1 MNDENGG
8 SKMSTTTSNLGARG
22 HFRNACITYL
32 YVLVTGF
39 AMYGP
44 YISIVL
50 KQPSSQQMN
59 LLLMLPVPASIVAGL
74 LYGAVQFPDSTAPI
88 PTRGW
93 KWMLLSMAGVF
104 LWLTPT
110 LMLIPW
116 QMQKYPDISAQFPAI
131 LLVIFSGLSVSAF
144 QSFATRISA
153 ETRRRWIM
161 TNTLAWAFLWV
172 SLWISDIA
180 LNWIIKPSDE
190 TSGNVSIVSGF
201 SLVGV
206 FSYLHSWLLQSTF
219 ARFMKTGQ

>member
-1 MNDENGG
+1 
-8 SKMSTTTSNLGARG
+8 MSTTTNNLGARG
-22 HFRNACITYL
+22 YFRNTCITYL

-74 LYGAVQFPDSTAPI
+74 LYGSVQFPDSTASI

-116 QMQKYPDISAQFPAI
+116 QMPNYPEESTQFPAI
-131 LLVIFSGLSVSAF
+131 IFVILSGMSVSTF
-144 QSFATRISA
+144 QSFSTRIA
-153 ETRRRWIM
+153 TETRTRWVI
-161 TNTLAWAFLWV
+161 TNTFAWAFLWV
-172 SLWISDIA
+172 GLWISDNA
-180 LNWIIKPSDE
+180 LNMIIMPTNE
-190 TSGNVSIVSGF
+190 TSGNIFIVSGF

-219 ARFMKTGQ
+219 ARFMKTG